1 MSEVQWARVQG
12 DVNWRL
18 RRGAWYRIA
27 TLTED
32 QALLEVNRQ
41 RVAVP
46 RATLQIAAAPPQY
59 WSIVPRPADAKSLAA
74 QWGEKYAVCPRCRN
88 RAQVKQMQQTLRCP
102 RCEQTFRVLW
112 GEWFVG
118 VG

>member
-1 MSEVQWARVQG
+1 MTDVQWARVQG
-12 DVNWRL
+12 DGNRRL
-18 RRGAWYRIA
+18 RRGAWYRVA

-46 RATLQIAAAPPQY
+46 RSALQIAFAPPQY
-59 WSIVPRPADAKSLAA
+59 WSVVPRPVDAKSLVA
-74 QWGEKYAVCPRCRN
+74 QWGKRYAVCPGCRN
-88 RAQVKQMQQTLRCP
+88 RAQLKQAPQMLRCP
-102 RCEQTFRVLW
+102 RCEQVYRVAW